1 MKKILTLLIAW
12 FALVGVCQAQN
23 GPFVVGYCD
32 GRVVTVGTADFYSK
46 EKKIWVSGAVFIP
59 AGQAKTLAGN
69 RIEKIRAG
77 LASKSNV
84 DSLRV
89 WIRTS
94 LDGEDLVA
102 DTITKATTPALDKGW
117 NEFTLDT
124 PYEIPEDTEGFYMG
138 YSFYQRSTT
147 MALSIVMN
155 PQPNGLFVQ
164 YGNGEWTDRS
174 DRGVLCIEADVYGD
188 NLPQHDLALQG
199 VRASKYLSLK
209 SGEIDVTATV
219 RNMALATISGYKAV
233 CQFEGYDEPVVV
245 DINKPIAY
253 NEIQQVNFVVKP
265 EMITTVPDEAVNM
278 TVTLQDLVEGQD
290 INMDNNSAQ
299 TSFLVIDNV
308 FVRNVLVEEFT
319 TEQCPN
325 CPRVAGWLHEAMDK
339 PEFGDVI
346 LWEHHSGYYYD
357 SFTTD
362 FDKTYEWFYND
373 GGGTYAPALMM
384 DRYPL
389 LANTPVD
396 LPGSLAQLEG
406 MIRDRQAEPAF
417 VTIDIKAGYLDNGQL
432 KVIVTG
438 ERAQTTFTTLPPRIT
453 VSLVEDNIT
462 TTSQAGATGAFTHHN
477 VGRAVNAVWGEEIVW
492 NGNNYRYE
500 CTFDVNDAWVK
511 DNLGIIAF
519 VSEYD
524 SSNPV
529 ACGVAN
535 TNLLR
540 ADRFGDI
547 SEGVTGDVTGDGQVD
562 IADVN
567 GIIDMMLGKAES
579 MNIADVTGDGQ
590 VDIADVNA
598 IIDMMLGK

>member
-1 MKKILTLLIAW
+1 MKKIITLLVAL
-12 FALVGVCQAQN
+12 FAMTSLCQAQSD
-23 GPFVVGYCD
+23 GFTIGYCD
-32 GRVVTVGTADFYSK
+32 GQLATVGTAGFESG
-46 EKKIWVSGAVFIP
+46 EKNIWVSGAVFIP
-59 AGQAKTLAGN
+59 EAQAKMLAGN
-69 RIEKIRAG
+69 HLDKIRAG
-77 LASKSNV
+77 LATKSNV
-84 DSLRV
+84 DSLRI

-94 LDGEDLVA
+94 LDGEDVVSKLYTA
-102 DTITKATTPALDKGW
+102 QTTPVLAKGW
-117 NEFTLDT
+117 NEFVLDE
-124 PYEIPEDTEGFYMG
+124 PYVIPDDTEGFYMG
-138 YSFYQRSTT
+138 YSYHQKRKT
-147 MALSIVMN
+147 MALSIVLN
-155 PQPNGLFVQ
+155 PQPNALFVQ
-164 YGNGEWTDRS
+164 YGIGEWTDNS
-174 DRGVLCIEADVYGD
+174 TSGALCIEGFVNGD
-188 NLPQHDLALQG
+188 NLPQHDLQLQK
-199 VRASKYLSLK
+199 VKASKYMSLK
-209 SGEIDVTATV
+209 NGEITVTATV
-219 RNMALATISGYKAV
+219 RNMAMATINNYKAV
-233 CQFEGYDEPVVV
+233 CTFDGYDEPVVV

-253 NEIQQVNFVVKP
+253 KEIQQVTFVVKP
-265 EMITTVPDEAVNM
+265 EMITTVPDEPVNM
-278 TVTLQDLVEGQD
+278 TVTLTDLDGNED
-290 INMDNNSAQ
+290 KNMSDNTAQ

-319 TEQCPN
+319 TERCPN

-357 SFTTD
+357 DFTTD
-362 FDKTYEWFYND
+362 FDQTYEWFYND

-396 LPGSLAQLEG
+396 LPESLAQLEG

-453 VSLVEDNIT
+453 VSLIEDNIT

-511 DNLGIIAF
+511 DNLGIIAL

-524 SSNPV
+524 STNPV

-540 ADRFGDI
+540 AASFSDITETVPGDI
-547 SEGVTGDVTGDGQVD
+547 DGNGSVGVE
-562 IADVN
+562 DVN
-567 GIIDMMLGKAES
+567 AVINVMLGKAE
-579 MNIADVTGDGQ
+579 NAIADVDGNGS
-590 VDIADVNA
+590 VGVEDVNA
-598 IIDMMLGK
+598 VINIMLGK

>member
-12 FALVGVCQAQN
+12 FALTSVCQAQN

-46 EKKIWVSGAVFIP
+46 EKKIWVAGAVFIP

-77 LASKSNV
+77 LASKTNV

-102 DTITKATTPALDKGW
+102 DTITKTTTPALDKGW

-124 PYEIPEDTEGFYMG
+124 PYEIPEDTEGFYLG
-138 YSFYQRSTT
+138 YSFYQKGTT

-164 YGNGEWTDRS
+164 YGSGEWADCS

-199 VRASKYLSLK
+199 VKASKYLSLK

-253 NEIQQVNFVVKP
+253 NEIQQVNFTVKP
-265 EMITTVPDEAVNM
+265 EMITTVPDAPVNM
-278 TVTLQDLVEGQD
+278 TVTLQDLAEGED
-290 INMDNNSAQ
+290 INMDNNTAQ

-319 TEQCPN
+319 TERCPN

-357 SFTTD
+357 DFTTD
-362 FDKTYEWFYND
+362 FDQTYEWFYND

-389 LANTPVD
+389 LAKTPVD

-417 VTIDIKAGYLDNGQL
+417 VTVDIKAGYLDNGQL

-438 ERAQTTFTTLPPRIT
+438 ERAQTAFTTLPPRMT

-462 TTSQAGATGAFTHHN
+462 TTSQSGATGAFTHHN

-511 DNLGIIAF
+511 DNLAIIAF

-524 SSNPV
+524 STNPV

-547 SEGVTGDVTGDGQVD
+547 TEGVTGDVTGDGKVD
-562 IADVN
+562 ISDVN
-567 GIIDMMLGKAES
+567 GVINMMLGKADATA
-579 MNIADVTGDGQ
+579 IADVTGDGQ
-590 VDIADVNA
+590 VDISDVNA
-598 IIDMMLGK
+598 IINMMLGK

>member
-12 FALVGVCQAQN
+12 FALASVCQAQN

-32 GRVVTVGTADFYSK
+32 GQVTTVGTADFYSK
-46 EKKIWVSGAVFIP
+46 DKKIWVSGAVFIP
-59 AGQAKTLAGN
+59 AGQAKTLVGN

-102 DTITKATTPALDKGW
+102 DTLTKSTTPALDKGW

-124 PYEIPEDTEGFYMG
+124 PYEIPEDTEGFYIG
-138 YSFYQRSTT
+138 YSFYQKGTT
-147 MALSIVMN
+147 MALSIVLN

-174 DRGVLCIEADVYGD
+174 DRGVLCLEADVYGD
-188 NLPQHDLALQG
+188 NLPQHDLALTG
-199 VRASKYLSLK
+199 VKASKYLSLR
-209 SGEIDVTATV
+209 SGELEVTATV

-233 CQFEGYDEPVVV
+233 CRFEGYDEPVVV

-265 EMITTVPDEAVNM
+265 EMIATVPDAAVNM

-319 TEQCPN
+319 TERCPN

-357 SFTTD
+357 DFTTD
-362 FDKTYEWFYND
+362 FDQTYEWFYND

-417 VTIDIKAGYLDNGQL
+417 VTVDIKAGYLDNGQL

-511 DNLGIIAF
+511 DNLGIIAL

-524 SSNPV
+524 ATSPV

-547 SEGVTGDVTGDGQVD
+547 TETVPGDIDGNGSVGVE
-562 IADVN
+562 DVN
-567 GIIDMMLGKAES
+567 AVINVMLGKAE
-579 MNIADVTGDGQ
+579 NPIADVDGNGS
-590 VDIADVNA
+590 VGVEDVNA
-598 IIDMMLGK
+598 VINIMLGK